1 MREWV
6 DRAKK
11 CKEERKVEEKRQSHG
26 QQNYNA
32 QNSTP
37 PHHTTPHSTTCTH
50 SEYVLL
56 QRVVPSSAVPQ
67 PGERQHQ
74 STRISERVP

>member
-37 PHHTTPHSTTCTH
+37 PHHTTQHYMYS
-50 SEYVLL
+50 
-56 QRVVPSSAVPQ
+56 QRICFAA
-67 PGERQHQ
+67 ERG
-74 STRISERVP
+74 SL